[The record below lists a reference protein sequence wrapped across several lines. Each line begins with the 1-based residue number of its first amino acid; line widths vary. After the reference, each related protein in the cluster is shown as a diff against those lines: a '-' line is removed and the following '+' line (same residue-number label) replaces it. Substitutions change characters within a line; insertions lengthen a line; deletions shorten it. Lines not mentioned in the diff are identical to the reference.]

1 MSAKATNTS
10 TCIPSAPAI
19 ANCETRAADPFD
31 LVSQLGATRYSTAD
45 CLLFGGSAAKGT
57 YNDSSD
63 IDLVVLFP
71 RLPNSQRETFVKDGW
86 QIDAQL
92 HDLETLNFVL
102 SSDARLGSAIL
113 ANFILEAA
121 PIPTETTI
129 GRRAKSI
136 SKEIVDAGP
145 PKTDLSGSR
154 YTIGNMLSDLSG
166 PINEHELMAV
176 AAELY
181 KVLALH
187 VFRQH
192 GRWLVSKKIR
202 PRSLGEI
209 DAKLE
214 REFFVAFQICFARH
228 DPGPVIALTKRLIP
242 ELAKDIAVPFNWTY
256 PASHRLKLK

>member
-1 MSAKATNTS
+1 MVEIALGD
-10 TCIPSAPAI
+10 AI
-19 ANCETRAADPFD
+19 ADKAAKRSDPWVVVAE
-31 LVSQLGATRYSTAD
+31 LTSSRYAD
-45 CLLFGGSAAKGT
+45 ANCLLFGGSAARGT
-57 YNDSSD
+57 YNASSD
-63 IDLVVLFP
+63 IDLVVLFS
-71 RLPNSQRETFVKDGW
+71 RLPNSRRETFVKDGW
-86 QIDAQL
+86 LIDAQL

-129 GRRAKSI
+129 WQRAKSI

-145 PKTDLSGSR
+145 PKIDLSGSR

-187 VFRQH
+187 LFRQH
-192 GRWLVSKKIR
+192 GRWLVSKKIV

-209 DAKLE
+209 DEKLE

-242 ELAKDIAVPFNWTY
+242 ELANDIAVPFNWTY